1 MARPKKDGKHIS
13 FYANKDIVEMLEK
26 YAEAK
31 GQTKTT
37 ALERILEEHIT
48 NYYSN
53 QKGSQK
59 EKTDKKP

>member
-13 FYANKDIVEMLEK
+13 FYANKGIVEMLDR
-26 YAEAK
+26 YAEDK

-48 NYYSN
+48 NYFSN
-53 QKGSQK
+53 QKYIRKNK
-59 EKTDKKP
+59 ENK